1 MANKKRITKQEIKD
15 WFIIQRIRTLN
26 FIKEHKYISAGIGT
40 FILSCIILLVA
51 FANSNDEYINEI
63 KATIN
68 SVGQPNLSENS
79 TIRSFSTQVYDINY
93 SLGLKENSSKGTCQ
107 DNETIIRDN
116 VVITASY
123 VADKYVDAHWV
134 IISGQEYT
142 AEYGMTDDVEDKTKL
157 KLTTYSVKACE
168 TIHQQ
173 IYLKINNATPGAKIT
188 TTISIVDGPTSN
200 TSDYD
205 KSLVA
210 SNTIETTIDSNLTE
224 LTLSPIIKGG
234 KAYTNKGKIEDGKLV
249 PFGIILKGNTDS
261 LEGKY
266 FNPNQ
271 EIDLSVVDNFGTE
284 LDLITDDSNFY
295 GKYDDSNIIIDGM
308 PDEVSSNASEVKV
321 ETSDSEVVSPEST
334 SVSTSNVKL
343 NGSMQV
349 ELLQDE
355 EYEELGIII
364 NDSESLECVSSKNCE
379 KSIIKRNDEEE
390 LGDET
395 VDEINVP
402 GEYQITYKYPK
413 NSNTYTILKR
423 NVYVIEDNAGELDSE
438 SLTDNSTEEESE
450 NQQEQT
456 AYIMR
461 VNSINVKKGE
471 TINPVIYINDE
482 EQVCDSD
489 NLCSVS
495 YYKDSSL
502 TESVTN
508 INTIVG
514 TYYVKYVYEDEENG
528 ILLQAVN
535 TITISGLS
543 KIHKLRITDLKI
555 GDEVITSDGEVVFG
569 TYFVTVK
576 SSVPENR
583 HFVNVTLSSGDSSAT
598 VENYRKSSGSKINEL
613 TFNTDESGG
622 LELLSENTVAYGQEV
637 ILKSSLNYMNDGD
650 TNITTLTNKIP
661 LGNSFTLKEC
671 ATGDENSLEVCAYD
685 SENSSLQYYL
695 SIGDKEIVGITNEDN
710 PQYLN
715 EDNELSTLDGITF
728 ISDVS
733 GEEIGYTITNIAPGT
748 IIDFRVRLITG
759 TLYNSADPYTI
770 TSSVNYKQPSS
781 TSEEEIETPMD
792 DESVSIFITPFKSRN
807 RILVNEFEQDTI
819 INGANV
825 NKSMFSIY
833 PSVSLPANLINTNAV
848 SAENIEAKV
857 IVTLPE
863 GINYI
868 YNESYN
874 VPSVSSD
881 GRTLTYNIENVVVNE
896 WIEPIVFEGSYD
908 IDIES
913 GSELIIESEIQVTA
927 KNLSGTTDD
936 KTDISSK
943 ELRTASRKII
953 YQNDEEIAYLQ
964 YASKSAVSKDEEFSM
979 NVEIY
984 NNTSDVKTNVDII
997 TVLPYN
1003 DEEMSNFN
1011 GYYLATF
1018 DSNTLCTSD
1027 VVTQEAI
1034 KNNSI
1039 TWSSCDEFENNSD
1052 SENRISALKTT
1063 FESLESSQKEASEI
1077 TINPVDNQTGDKYVF
1092 SSYVVTHNQ
1101 NSISVSHMDN
1111 LTISVVSKQISGIV
1125 WEDFDDD
1132 GIMSDNE
1139 KRISDVTLKLY
1150 DSSTDEMVSSTI
1162 SDENGKYILSDL
1174 EDNATYYVVAEFNN
1188 VKYGISPRVGT
1199 DKSVNSSF
1207 YSTEK
1212 QETIQLSNSRV
1223 LTDED
1228 LDSGEEL
1235 EGDDYPENSEDA
1247 GDSDET
1253 EDDAGLEEEL
1263 PTDEGQPASNV
1274 LIRTDDIYISP
1285 NTKVVNNI
1293 NLGLSLQKVYTVTLN
1308 KYITKA
1314 IVTNNL
1320 GVTTTKDYGKA
1331 TLAKLDVKDINK
1343 LNIKVIYT
1351 IELENT
1357 GYYPGYIY
1365 NVKDYIPD
1373 GMSFNE
1379 SYEENN
1385 GWTLNSDGYI
1395 ENKTLFEDLVE
1406 SGQKKYLTLALD
1418 ISRKEAGSF
1427 INSVS
1432 VEEEDL
1438 QMLVISKG
1446 KGE

>member
-1 MANKKRITKQEIKD
+1 
-15 WFIIQRIRTLN
+15 
-26 FIKEHKYISAGIGT
+26 
-40 FILSCIILLVA
+40 
-51 FANSNDEYINEI
+51 
-63 KATIN
+63 
-68 SVGQPNLSENS
+68 
-79 TIRSFSTQVYDINY
+79 
-93 SLGLKENSSKGTCQ
+93 
-107 DNETIIRDN
+107 
-116 VVITASY
+116 
-123 VADKYVDAHWV
+123 
-134 IISGQEYT
+134 
-142 AEYGMTDDVEDKTKL
+142 
-157 KLTTYSVKACE
+157 
-168 TIHQQ
+168 
-173 IYLKINNATPGAKIT
+173 
-188 TTISIVDGPTSN
+188 
-200 TSDYD
+200 
-205 KSLVA
+205 
-210 SNTIETTIDSNLTE
+210 
-224 LTLSPIIKGG
+224 
-234 KAYTNKGKIEDGKLV
+234 
-249 PFGIILKGNTDS
+249 
-261 LEGKY
+261 
-266 FNPNQ
+266 
-271 EIDLSVVDNFGTE
+271 
-284 LDLITDDSNFY
+284 
-295 GKYDDSNIIIDGM
+295 
-308 PDEVSSNASEVKV
+308 
-321 ETSDSEVVSPEST
+321 
-334 SVSTSNVKL
+334 
-343 NGSMQV
+343 
-349 ELLQDE
+349 
-355 EYEELGIII
+355 
-364 NDSESLECVSSKNCE
+364 
-379 KSIIKRNDEEE
+379 
-390 LGDET
+390 
-395 VDEINVP
+395 
-402 GEYQITYKYPK
+402 
-413 NSNTYTILKR
+413 
-423 NVYVIEDNAGELDSE
+423 
-438 SLTDNSTEEESE
+438 
-450 NQQEQT
+450 
-456 AYIMR
+456 
-461 VNSINVKKGE
+461 
-471 TINPVIYINDE
+471 
-482 EQVCDSD
+482 
-489 NLCSVS
+489 
-495 YYKDSSL
+495 
-502 TESVTN
+502 
-508 INTIVG
+508 
-514 TYYVKYVYEDEENG
+514 
-528 ILLQAVN
+528 
-535 TITISGLS
+535 
-543 KIHKLRITDLKI
+543 
-555 GDEVITSDGEVVFG
+555 
-569 TYFVTVK
+569 
-576 SSVPENR
+576 
-583 HFVNVTLSSGDSSAT
+583 
-598 VENYRKSSGSKINEL
+598 
-613 TFNTDESGG
+613 
-622 LELLSENTVAYGQEV
+622 
-637 ILKSSLNYMNDGD
+637 
-650 TNITTLTNKIP
+650 
-661 LGNSFTLKEC
+661 
-671 ATGDENSLEVCAYD
+671 
-685 SENSSLQYYL
+685 
-695 SIGDKEIVGITNEDN
+695 
-710 PQYLN
+710 
-715 EDNELSTLDGITF
+715 
-728 ISDVS
+728 
-733 GEEIGYTITNIAPGT
+733 
-748 IIDFRVRLITG
+748 
-759 TLYNSADPYTI
+759 
-770 TSSVNYKQPSS
+770 
-781 TSEEEIETPMD
+781 
-792 DESVSIFITPFKSRN
+792 
-807 RILVNEFEQDTI
+807 
-819 INGANV
+819 
-825 NKSMFSIY
+825 
-833 PSVSLPANLINTNAV
+833 
-848 SAENIEAKV
+848 
-857 IVTLPE
+857 
-863 GINYI
+863 
-868 YNESYN
+868 
-874 VPSVSSD
+874 
-881 GRTLTYNIENVVVNE
+881 
-896 WIEPIVFEGSYD
+896 
-908 IDIES
+908 
-913 GSELIIESEIQVTA
+913 
-927 KNLSGTTDD
+927 
-936 KTDISSK
+936 
-943 ELRTASRKII
+943 
-953 YQNDEEIAYLQ
+953 
-964 YASKSAVSKDEEFSM
+964 M

-984 NNTSDVKTNVDII
+984 NNTSNVKTNVDII

-1052 SENRISALKTT
+1052 SENRISALRTT

-1150 DSSTDEMVSSTI
+1150 DSSTDEVVSSTI

-1223 LTDED
+1223 LTAED

-1274 LIRTDDIYISP
+1274 LIRTDDIYISH
-1285 NTKVVNNI
+1285 NTKAVNNI

-1427 INSVS
+1427 INSAS